1 MSSTPIMPAPAGAT
15 ARDLFQWLS
24 YLQYPAL
31 LVALGY
37 GAKAGWSLA
46 MAGTDSGATV
56 YDDFNYVL
64 LYAGIGIGL
73 SSLQDPTRTQNDV
86 SRRVWQDPR
95 KGRWMLVLLSFYTLT
110 SMVAGLVGAYLADTT
125 VVNQLSLGLVAF
137 GLGMVGLLKTAIEM
151 REHHRLDKQVAS
163 SSGGA
168 RHDECVDAGETELLR
183 GRHAVPAGPAAHGQP
198 QDRA

>member
-1 MSSTPIMPAPAGAT
+1 MPITPAPARTT

-37 GAKAGWSLA
+37 AAKAGWTLA
-46 MAGTDSGATV
+46 VAGTDSGAV
-56 YDDFNYVL
+56 YDDFNYAL

-73 SSLQDPTRTQNDV
+73 SSLQDPTRTQNEI

-95 KGRWMLVLLSFYTLT
+95 KGRWMLVLLAFYTLT
-110 SMVAGLVGAYLADTT
+110 SMVAGLVGAYLADTM

-151 REHHRLDKQVAS
+151 REHHRVDRQVAS
-163 SSGGA
+163 SSEGS
-168 RHDECVDAGETELLR
+168 
-183 GRHAVPAGPAAHGQP
+183 
-198 QDRA
+198 RA

>member
-1 MSSTPIMPAPAGAT
+1 MSSTPIMPAPARAT

-73 SSLQDPTRTQNDV
+73 S
-86 SRRVWQDPR
+86 
-95 KGRWMLVLLSFYTLT
+95 
-110 SMVAGLVGAYLADTT
+110 
-125 VVNQLSLGLVAF
+125 
-137 GLGMVGLLKTAIEM
+137 
-151 REHHRLDKQVAS
+151 
-163 SSGGA
+163 
-168 RHDECVDAGETELLR
+168 
-183 GRHAVPAGPAAHGQP
+183 
-198 QDRA
+198 

>member
-1 MSSTPIMPAPAGAT
+1 MPITPAPARAT

-37 GAKAGWSLA
+37 AAKAGWSLA
-46 MAGTDSGATV
+46 VAGTDSGATV

-95 KGRWMLVLLSFYTLT
+95 KGRWMLMLLATYALGA
-110 SMVAGLVGAYLADTT
+110 MALGLIGAYLADNT

-151 REHHRLDKQVAS
+151 REHHRMDREPAQAAE
-163 SSGGA
+163 GG
-168 RHDECVDAGETELLR
+168 RV
-183 GRHAVPAGPAAHGQP
+183 
-198 QDRA
+198 